1 MVDSSE
7 VKEVQDVPKEQ
18 LEEKE
23 EQQLEEKEEQ
33 QMEENQESKLQEQD
47 EESLPLC
54 ELFNVKGNVSKKKH
68 DDMEPIV
75 DPQILR
81 SIETMVQDI
90 PKNTA
95 PAKPARKPATDKVV
109 EEGIVEEGGGRKIV
123 LRKRR
128 APLGEPMFPVMEKHE
143 VGVSQSISQSKAES
157 TIVSVPKPKNKR
169 MKTKDD
175 KEDEQKVAIVQIKD
189 LELKQRHT
197 VKPLQNLVKTLQ
209 STKQED
215 KLQAIENMGFGGFLH
230 LDMPKGTPKYSATLV
245 ENLEVDGLYFLCDKN
260 KKIDIQPI
268 DAHLV
273 YGLPIG
279 GEEIKDAALEDEVL
293 LEVMKEVKAYSDGS
307 IPNLTDLAG
316 KLGNPDTPL
325 DDNWKRS
332 FLLIVV
338 NSCIKSVSNTQP
350 FYRFMY
356 TAADTNKISKFD
368 WSSYTV
374 ESLKEM
380 TIYWKGD
387 RKRFFPGP
395 LPFVTICYFD
405 RLKRG
410 TSSFPREIPLV
421 KEWNGDMIKE
431 RINLEEYT
439 LLLRQ
444 ATERIAEGF
453 VNLSNV
459 LKLGERFHGNTLYVD
474 TTLLNVSTMSAK
486 CSGIKFSQE
495 NQKNIP
501 TQREE
506 GTSILSQDTDFFA
519 SDWFGEMVDNV
530 FKMAGFEENTKEFGD
545 NMSVEDLEF
554 RRRELN
560 HPHLNQFEWMYDD
573 GHTNLTRE
581 MFRTLGDNVYLY
593 TDIIDAWALILN
605 SRNFVDDKKRIFFA
619 NNAFFFFPV
628 YVSVHFYV
636 VVINTRTKTVDIL
649 DNRPLA
655 DGIPMENKY
664 FDYPE
669 KLRNALG
676 LYLQSKDIKIGE
688 NMSNYPVKLVQM
700 PWRTEKN
707 NIDCG
712 VYAMRHM
719 ETYFGKKKWTCGLKA
734 NNFDALKKLRLRY
747 TYELITTD
755 LNMKKPEMC
764 ARAKKHFK
772 ELGNI

>member
-1 MVDSSE
+1 
-7 VKEVQDVPKEQ
+7 
-18 LEEKE
+18 
-23 EQQLEEKEEQ
+23 
-33 QMEENQESKLQEQD
+33 
-47 EESLPLC
+47 
-54 ELFNVKGNVSKKKH
+54 
-68 DDMEPIV
+68 
-75 DPQILR
+75 
-81 SIETMVQDI
+81 
-90 PKNTA
+90 
-95 PAKPARKPATDKVV
+95 
-109 EEGIVEEGGGRKIV
+109 
-123 LRKRR
+123 
-128 APLGEPMFPVMEKHE
+128 
-143 VGVSQSISQSKAES
+143 
-157 TIVSVPKPKNKR
+157 

-189 LELKQRHT
+189 LELKQRHI

-387 RKRFFPGP
+387 RKRFFLGP
-395 LPFVTICYFD
+395 LPFVTVNILNICYFD

-431 RINLEEYT
+431 RVNLEEYT

-459 LKLGERFHGNTLYVD
+459 LKLGERFHGNTLDVD
-474 TTLLNVSTMSAK
+474 TTLLN
-486 CSGIKFSQE
+486 
-495 NQKNIP
+495 
-501 TQREE
+501 
-506 GTSILSQDTDFFA
+506 
-519 SDWFGEMVDNV
+519 
-530 FKMAGFEENTKEFGD
+530 ENTKEFGD
-545 NMSVEDLEF
+545 NMSVEDTGVQEERTQSSTLEPIVF
-554 RRRELN
+554 NVITPTTTLPESSCDLMLTLGLSMSSTINMGDQAFDDISQYDSHFTEQQLESNAMDQVMKGTKEFEHAILEYAYAPELDDD
-560 HPHLNQFEWMYDD
+560 EWMYDD

-581 MFRTLGDNVYLY
+581 IFRTLGGNVYLY

-605 SRNFVDDKKRIFFA
+605 SRNSVDDKKRIFFA

-669 KLRNALG
+669 KLRDALG